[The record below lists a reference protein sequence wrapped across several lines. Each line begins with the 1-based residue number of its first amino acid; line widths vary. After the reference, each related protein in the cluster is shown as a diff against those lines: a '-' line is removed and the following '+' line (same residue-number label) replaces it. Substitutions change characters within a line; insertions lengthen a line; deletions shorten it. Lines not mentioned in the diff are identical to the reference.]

1 MSDRLSILIWA
12 PVVALL
18 WAICFPFIVIGL
30 PDAPPLL
37 FAALRAA
44 LAGLMLLAVSS
55 FEKPQT
61 VCSAGLDLPDAIRSE
76 CSFPRLVAIGITFT
90 GMGFGGMFLGA
101 GAVSPGLAT
110 VLAGTQPLLA
120 AVMAAIWLKEPLSR
134 RVQLG
139 MVIGFGGVVV
149 IGWDSA
155 LLTKDGYAAG
165 VAWIMLAALGTA
177 AGNVLLKWHSG
188 GAVHRPMAIQ
198 LLIGSVFLLALSTWQ
213 GETWHEIRWTLD
225 FTMSLLVL
233 SSLATAMMVV
243 LWYRLLVD
251 YTLNRLNVFSFL
263 TPVFG
268 LLIGRVFF
276 AESLALSQIAGSSI
290 ILLGIALIQI
300 PRSSSRR

>member
-1 MSDRLSILIWA
+1 MTGRLSILLWA
-12 PVVALL
+12 PIVALL

-44 LAGLMLLAVSS
+44 
-55 FEKPQT
+55 
-61 VCSAGLDLPDAIRSE
+61 SAGLILLIVSLFQKRCTDPSPRLRHSDVTRLDWT
-76 CSFPRLVAIGITFT
+76 FPRLIAIGITFT

-110 VLAGTQPLLA
+110 VIAGMQPLLA

-134 RVQLG
+134 QVQLG
-139 MVIGFGGVVV
+139 LAIGFAGVVIV
-149 IGWDSA
+149 GWDGA
-155 LLTKDGYAAG
+155 MLGKDGYTEG
-165 VAWIMLAALGTA
+165 IAWILLAALGTA
-177 AGNVLLKWHSG
+177 TGNVLLKRYAG

-198 LLIGSVFLLALSTWQ
+198 LLIGSLFLLALSIWQ
-213 GETWHEIRWTLD
+213 GETWREIRWTFD

-243 LWYRLLVD
+243 LWYRLMAD
-251 YTLNRLNVFSFL
+251 HTLNRLNVFSFL

-276 AESLALSQIAGSSI
+276 AEALALSQFAGI
-290 ILLGIALIQI
+290 GVILTGIALIQI
-300 PRSSSRR
+300 PRASSHR